1 MTDAASAGDQPVIL
15 AADDDE
21 DILALVAF
29 RLGRSGYRVL
39 QAHDGEEAVA
49 LAMEHEPDLAV
60 LDVMM
65 PKMDGFEVARRLRAA
80 EATKNI
86 PIIML
91 TARAQDTDV
100 QGGFEAGA
108 NDYLR
113 KPFSPKE
120 LRTRVQAL
128 LARR

>member
-1 MTDAASAGDQPVIL
+1 MSDPTSAGDQPVIL
-15 AADDDE
+15 AADDDP
-21 DILALVAF
+21 DILQLVAF

-39 QAHDGEEAVA
+39 QANDGEEALA
-49 LAMEHEPDLAV
+49 LAMEDPPDLAV

-65 PKMDGFEVARRLRAA
+65 PKMDGLEVARRLRAA
-80 EATKNI
+80 EATKHI

-91 TARAQDTDV
+91 TARAQDIDV

-120 LRTRVQAL
+120 LRTRIQAL
-128 LARR
+128 LARQ

>member
-1 MTDAASAGDQPVIL
+1 MSDPASAGDQPVIL

-21 DILALVAF
+21 DILQLVAF

-39 QAHDGEEAVA
+39 QAHDGEQALA
-49 LAMEHEPDLAV
+49 LAMETTPDLAV

-65 PKMDGFEVARRLRAA
+65 PKMDGLEVARRLRAA

>member
-1 MTDAASAGDQPVIL
+1 MSDPAPAGDQPVIL

-21 DILALVAF
+21 DILQLVAF
-29 RLGRSGYRVL
+29 RLGRAGYRVL
-39 QAHDGEEAVA
+39 QARDGEEALA

-60 LDVMM
+60 LDVGM
-65 PKMDGFEVARRLRAA
+65 PKMDGLEVARRLRAA

>member
-1 MTDAASAGDQPVIL
+1 MSDPAPDGDQPVIL

-21 DILALVAF
+21 DILQLVAF

-39 QAHDGEEAVA
+39 QAPDGEQAPA
-49 LAMEHEPDLAV
+49 LAMETTPDVAV

-65 PKMDGFEVARRLRAA
+65 PKMDGLEVARRLRAA

-91 TARAQDTDV
+91 TARAQARDV
-100 QGGFEAGA
+100 Q
-108 NDYLR
+108 D
-113 KPFSPKE
+113 
-120 LRTRVQAL
+120 Q
-128 LARR
+128 

>member
-1 MTDAASAGDQPVIL
+1 MSDPTSAGDQPVIL
-15 AADDDE
+15 AADDDP
-21 DILALVAF
+21 DILQLVAF

-39 QAHDGEEAVA
+39 QANDGEEALA
-49 LAMEHEPDLAV
+49 LAMEDPPDLAV

-65 PKMDGFEVARRLRAA
+65 PKMDGLEVARRLRAA
-80 EATKNI
+80 EATKHI

-113 KPFSPKE
+113 KPFSPRE
-120 LRTRVQAL
+120 LRTRIQAL
-128 LARR
+128 LARP

>member
-1 MTDAASAGDQPVIL
+1 MSDPASAADQPVIL
-15 AADDDE
+15 AADDDD
-21 DILALVAF
+21 DILQLVAF

-39 QAHDGEEAVA
+39 QAHDGEQALA

-65 PKMDGFEVARRLRAA
+65 PKMDGLEVARRLRAA
-80 EATKNI
+80 EATSRM

-91 TARAQDTDV
+91 TARAQDSDV
-100 QGGFEAGA
+100 QGGFDAGA
-108 NDYLR
+108 DDYLR

-120 LRTRVQAL
+120 LRMRVQAL

>member
-1 MTDAASAGDQPVIL
+1 MSDPASADDQPVIL

-21 DILALVAF
+21 DILQLVAF
-29 RLGRSGYRVL
+29 RLGRAGYRVL
-39 QAHDGEEAVA
+39 QARDGEEAIA
-49 LAMEHEPDLAV
+49 LATEHEPDLAV
-60 LDVMM
+60 LDVGM
-65 PKMDGFEVARRLRAA
+65 PKMDGLEVARRLRAA
-80 EATKNI
+80 EATKSI

-100 QGGFEAGA
+100 QGGFDAGA

-113 KPFSPKE
+113 KPFSPNE
-120 LRTRVQAL
+120 LRTRVEAL

>member
-1 MTDAASAGDQPVIL
+1 MSNPDSAGDQPVIL

-21 DILALVAF
+21 DILQLVAF

-39 QAHDGEEAVA
+39 QAHDGEEALA
-49 LAMEHEPDLAV
+49 LATEHVPDLAV
-60 LDVMM
+60 LDVGM
-65 PKMDGFEVARRLRAA
+65 PKLDGFEVVRRLRAQ
-80 EATKNI
+80 ESTSGM
-86 PIIML
+86 PVIML

-100 QGGFEAGA
+100 EEGFNAGA

-113 KPFSPKE
+113 KPFSPQE
-120 LRTRVQAL
+120 LRARVQSM

>member
-1 MTDAASAGDQPVIL
+1 MSNPDSAGGQPVIL

-21 DILALVAF
+21 DILQLVAF

-39 QAHDGEEAVA
+39 QAHDGEEALA
-49 LAMEHEPDLAV
+49 LATEHVPDLAV
-60 LDVMM
+60 LDVGM
-65 PKMDGFEVARRLRAA
+65 PKLDGFEVVRRLRAQ
-80 EATKNI
+80 ESTSGM

-100 QGGFEAGA
+100 EEGFDAGA

-113 KPFSPKE
+113 KPFSPQE
-120 LRTRVQAL
+120 LRARVQSM

>member
-1 MTDAASAGDQPVIL
+1 MSDPASAGDQPVIL

-21 DILALVAF
+21 DILQLVAF

-39 QAHDGEEAVA
+39 QAHDGEQALA

-80 EATKNI
+80 EATKSI

-91 TARAQDTDV
+91 TARAQDSDV
-100 QGGFEAGA
+100 QGGFDAGA

-120 LRTRVQAL
+120 LRMRVQAL

>member
-1 MTDAASAGDQPVIL
+1 MSDPAGDQPVIL

-21 DILALVAF
+21 DILQLVAF

-39 QAHDGEEAVA
+39 QARDGEEAIA
-49 LAMEHEPDLAV
+49 LATEHPPDLAV
-60 LDVMM
+60 LDVGM
-65 PKMDGFEVARRLRAA
+65 PKMDGLEVARRLRAA

-100 QGGFEAGA
+100 QGGFDAGA

-128 LARR
+128 LARQ

>member
-1 MTDAASAGDQPVIL
+1 MSDPDPDGDQPVIL

-21 DILALVAF
+21 DILQLVAF

-39 QAHDGEEAVA
+39 QARHGEEAIA
-49 LAMEHEPDLAV
+49 LATEHPPDLAV
-60 LDVMM
+60 LDVGM
-65 PKMDGFEVARRLRAA
+65 PKMDGLEVARRLRAA

-91 TARAQDTDV
+91 TPRAQDPDAK
-100 QGGFEAGA
+100 GGFDAGA

-120 LRTRVQAL
+120 LRMRVQAL
-128 LARR
+128 LARQ

>member
-1 MTDAASAGDQPVIL
+1 MSDPASAADQPVIL
-15 AADDDE
+15 AADDDD
-21 DILALVAF
+21 DILQLVAF

-39 QAHDGEEAVA
+39 QAHDGEQALA

-65 PKMDGFEVARRLRAA
+65 PKMGGLEVARRLRAA
-80 EATKNI
+80 EATSRM

-91 TARAQDTDV
+91 TARAQDSDV
-100 QGGFEAGA
+100 QGGFDAGA
-108 NDYLR
+108 DDYLR

-120 LRTRVQAL
+120 LRMRVQAL

>member
-1 MTDAASAGDQPVIL
+1 MSDPTSADDQPVIL

-21 DILALVAF
+21 DILQLVAF

-39 QAHDGEEAVA
+39 QAHDGEEALA
-49 LAMEHEPDLAV
+49 LAMEETPDLAV
-60 LDVMM
+60 LDVGM
-65 PKMDGFEVARRLRAA
+65 PKMDGLEVARRLRAA
-80 EATKNI
+80 EATKSI

-128 LARR
+128 LARQ

>member
-1 MTDAASAGDQPVIL
+1 MSDPASAGDQPVIL

-21 DILALVAF
+21 DILQLVAF

-39 QAHDGEEAVA
+39 QAHDGEEALA
-49 LAMEHEPDLAV
+49 LATEHVPDLAV
-60 LDVMM
+60 LDVGM
-65 PKMDGFEVARRLRAA
+65 PKLDGFEVVRRLRAQ
-80 EATKNI
+80 ESTSRM

-100 QGGFEAGA
+100 EEGFDAGA

-113 KPFSPKE
+113 KPFSPQE
-120 LRTRVQAL
+120 LRARVQSML
-128 LARR
+128 GRR

>member
-1 MTDAASAGDQPVIL
+1 MSDPASADDQPVIL

-21 DILALVAF
+21 DILQLVAF
-29 RLGRSGYRVL
+29 RLGRAGYRVL
-39 QAHDGEEAVA
+39 QARDGEEAIA
-49 LAMEHEPDLAV
+49 LATEHEPDLAV
-60 LDVMM
+60 LDVGM
-65 PKMDGFEVARRLRAA
+65 PKMDGLEVARRLRAA
-80 EATKNI
+80 EATKSI

-100 QGGFEAGA
+100 QGGFDAGA

>member
-1 MTDAASAGDQPVIL
+1 MSDPASAGDQPVIL

-21 DILALVAF
+21 DILQLVSF

-49 LAMEHEPDLAV
+49 LALEHEPDLAV

-65 PKMDGFEVARRLRAA
+65 PKMDGFEVVRRLRAE
-80 EATKNI
+80 EATKTM

>member
-1 MTDAASAGDQPVIL
+1 MSDSASAADQPVIL

-21 DILALVAF
+21 DILQLVAF

-39 QAHDGEEAVA
+39 QAHDGEQALA
-49 LAMEHEPDLAV
+49 LAMETTPDLAV

-65 PKMDGFEVARRLRAA
+65 PKMDGLEVARRLRAA

>member
-1 MTDAASAGDQPVIL
+1 MSDPASADDQPVIL

-21 DILALVAF
+21 DILQLVAF
-29 RLGRSGYRVL
+29 RLGRAGYRVL
-39 QAHDGEEAVA
+39 QARDGEEAIA
-49 LAMEHEPDLAV
+49 LATEHEPDLAV
-60 LDVMM
+60 LDVGM
-65 PKMDGFEVARRLRAA
+65 PKMDGLEVARRLRAA
-80 EATKNI
+80 EATKSI

>member
-1 MTDAASAGDQPVIL
+1 MSDPASAGDQPVIL

-21 DILALVAF
+21 DILQLVAF

-39 QAHDGEEAVA
+39 QAHDGEEALA
-49 LAMEHEPDLAV
+49 LATEHVPDLAV
-60 LDVMM
+60 LDVGM
-65 PKMDGFEVARRLRAA
+65 PKLDGFEVVRRLRAQ
-80 EATKNI
+80 ESTSRI

-100 QGGFEAGA
+100 EEGFDAGA

-113 KPFSPKE
+113 KPFSPQE
-120 LRTRVQAL
+120 LRARVQSML
-128 LARR
+128 GRR